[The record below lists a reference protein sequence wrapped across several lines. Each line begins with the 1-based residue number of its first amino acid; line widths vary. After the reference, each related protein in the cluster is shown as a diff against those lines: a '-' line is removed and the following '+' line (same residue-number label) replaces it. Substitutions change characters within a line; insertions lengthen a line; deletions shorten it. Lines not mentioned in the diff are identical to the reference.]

1 MTQLS
6 QHAFEVPSA
15 AYMGS
20 LFRKGNRIKKLA
32 VKNIVGH
39 RYIFASTQNDY
50 FSRMAAEQCFLFSPM
65 Q

>member
-6 QHAFEVPSA
+6 QHAFEAPSA

-32 VKNIVGH
+32 EKNIVGH

-50 FSRMAAEQCFLFSPM
+50 FSSSAAEQCFLFSPM